1 MDIGVRIDYE
11 YNRGEARVL
20 ATTIATDLVLEFG
33 NDTVTYATPRTPVD
47 TGLLRSQNQNEVNP
61 PVGFRVEGAAFN
73 PTEYAPYVHD
83 GTRFMEARPFLVEGA
98 TIAAQRL
105 NFEFER
111 T

>member
-1 MDIGVRIDYE
+1 MPLRPALLLLV
-11 YNRGEARVL
+11 VPL
-20 ATTIATDLVLEFG
+20 ALAAQD
-33 NDTVTYATPRTPVD
+33 DTVTYATPRTPVD
-47 TGLLRSQNQNEVNP
+47 TCLLRSQNQNEVNP